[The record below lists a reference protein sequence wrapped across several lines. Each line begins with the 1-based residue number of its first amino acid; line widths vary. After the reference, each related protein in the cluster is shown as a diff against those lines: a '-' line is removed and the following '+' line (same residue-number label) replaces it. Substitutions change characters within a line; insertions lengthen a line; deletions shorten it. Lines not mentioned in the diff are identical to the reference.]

1 MVMASAPQPDRIAAA
16 RAFARSLNIVLKH
29 VRLYGANHRRSEEQ
43 LDVAWND
50 LQQMLAGSS
59 GLLLGV
65 SGPKLLLDGVP
76 VETGAAEKSFAQLL
90 STAGIS
96 SIHFSPQVGIDQLR
110 SLVMNFAESKP
121 ATLLASLKTALGEN
135 AGIKVNE
142 VKFIAH
148 DTGNPT
154 TVAAEIA
161 AATLGG
167 VPGHMAEWLSDPKKL
182 LQLISAAE
190 GAHSSTQVGQVVA
203 AHETEVKAPIH
214 EEDVLGV
221 IRFLAN
227 CGNTENGQVA
237 LEKLTSEAQQI
248 PSAGY
253 SALYQ
258 ALYSAASS
266 AFDGQGKMP
275 DLLEL
280 AEHLAIRFA
289 VESYERGDVKYNA
302 IHKSLE
308 RMTKEL
314 DSLRRVL
321 RHQEDKMA
329 KAGVAA
335 ESHSDILDKQFWA
348 TVPDWAKRNV
358 LLSEDSWCVP
368 PRNIRNYVE
377 QLIGRRDTPTAN
389 SILRNYLRGLENV
402 DPEARRK
409 AAIGLTEMADLYA
422 RGEQGLLQA
431 GILAAGRQLS
441 RETDSDLCTLMTATF
456 VRLGQEA
463 LNTRDYVAVE
473 QSMASLQ
480 RIETQ
485 RPTVAQDIRPR
496 ISVQNRL
503 REFVA
508 EASRSG
514 MPPQGLADVL
524 RRTPKPAA
532 EELALQ
538 FSKASTRDECARFVN
553 VLMQL
558 GNDATGHLRDMFLK
572 RTVQESLQ
580 SLALLSR
587 VDMPLLLSEIPSRL
601 GLWNRQQQDTAVRM
615 IAMSGSDARG
625 ELLMTM
631 MDYLDPLILPLA
643 LDEVGFS
650 GENLPAA
657 KLTDLASGSGKAA
670 SAPYLRV
677 KALEA
682 LARLRMRSAEPLVTE
697 ILSARKFVSW
707 TNPRE
712 LRVAAAQAL
721 EVLNPIRASEVLPRS
736 GLSQQELTMRP
747 LDGTAK
753 SWVRQRR
760 YPRVSP
766 ETALNATAVSSKGKT
781 AVSLSALSLGGGLA
795 LRQNKLPLGTDAML
809 EMQIGMRTLR
819 SRVMFHEVTGG
830 ISFEIA
836 DITLDERSR
845 LRRLISSQI
854 SQMGMVQARAAA
866 MA

>member
-1 MVMASAPQPDRIAAA
+1 MVMASAPQPDRMAAA

-29 VRLYGANHRRSEEQ
+29 VRLYGATHRRSEEQ
-43 LDVAWND
+43 LDLAWND
-50 LQQMLAGSS
+50 LQQMLTGSS

-65 SGPKLLLDGVP
+65 AGAKLLIDGVP
-76 VETGAAEKSFAQLL
+76 VETGPAEKSFSQLL
-90 STAGIS
+90 SAAGIS
-96 SIHFSPQVGIDQLR
+96 SIYFSPQVRVDQFQH
-110 SLVMNFAESKP
+110 LVMSFAESKP
-121 ATLLASLKTALGEN
+121 AALLENLRTTLGEN

-148 DTGNPT
+148 DSGNPT

-167 VPGHMAEWLSDPKKL
+167 VPGHMAEWLTDPKKL

-203 AHETEVKAPIH
+203 AHEAEVKAPLH

-221 IRFLAN
+221 IRFLST
-227 CGNTENGQVA
+227 CGDPGNGEVA
-237 LEKLTSEAQQI
+237 LEKLNAEAQQI
-248 PSAGY
+248 PSGGY
-253 SALYQ
+253 AALYQ
-258 ALYSAASS
+258 ALYSAASN
-266 AFDGQGKMP
+266 AFDGQQKMP

-280 AEHLAIRFA
+280 AEHLAIRYA

-302 IHKSLE
+302 IHQSLE

-314 DSLRRVL
+314 DSLRRIL

-329 KAGVAA
+329 RAGVAA

-358 LLSEDSWCVP
+358 LLSDDSWCVP

-377 QLIGRRDTPTAN
+377 QLIGRRDGPT
-389 SILRNYLRGLENV
+389 STKILRNYLRGLENT
-402 DPEARRK
+402 DSEARRK
-409 AAIGLTEMADLYA
+409 AAMGLTEMADLFA
-422 RGEQGLLQA
+422 RGEQGLLQSA
-431 GILAAGRQLS
+431 ILAAGRQLS
-441 RETDSDLCTLMTATF
+441 RETELELSTLLSATF

-463 LNTRDYVAVE
+463 LNTRDYAAVE

-485 RPTVAQDIRPR
+485 QPMVAKDIRPR

-503 REFVA
+503 RDFVA

-538 FSKASTRDECARFVN
+538 FSKAVTKDECTRFVN

-587 VDMPLLLSEIPSRL
+587 IDMPLLLSEIPSRM

-615 IAMSGSDARG
+615 IAMAGSEARG
-625 ELLMTM
+625 ELLMSM
-631 MDYLDPLILPLA
+631 LDYLDPLILPLA
-643 LDEVGFS
+643 LDEIGFT
-650 GENLPAA
+650 GENLPAL
-657 KLTDLASGSGKAA
+657 KLTDMASGGGKAA
-670 SAPYLRV
+670 SVPYLQV
-677 KALEA
+677 KSIEA
-682 LARLRMRSAEPLVTE
+682 LARLRMRSAEPLMTE
-697 ILSARKFVSW
+697 IVSARKFLSW
-707 TNPRE
+707 THPRE

-721 EVLNPIRASEVLPRS
+721 EMLNPIRAAEVIPKC
-736 GLSQQELTMRP
+736 GLSQQELTMKP

-781 AVSLSALSLGGGLA
+781 VVSLSALSLGGGLA
-795 LRQNKLPLGTDAML
+795 TKQNRLPLGMDAML
-809 EMQIGMRTLR
+809 EMQVGMRTLR
-819 SRVMFHEVTGG
+819 SHVLFHEVAGG

-845 LRRLISSQI
+845 LRQLISKQI
-854 SQMGMVQARAAA
+854 SQMGTVQARAAA

>member
-697 ILSARKFVSW
+697 ILSARRFVSW

>member
-1 MVMASAPQPDRIAAA
+1 MVLASAPQPDRTASA

-29 VRLYGANHRRSEEQ
+29 VRLYGASHRRSEEQ
-43 LDVAWND
+43 LELAWND
-50 LQQMLAGSS
+50 LQQMLTGSS
-59 GLLLGV
+59 GLLMGV
-65 SGPKLLLDGVP
+65 AGPKLLLDGVP
-76 VETGAAEKSFAQLL
+76 VETGPAEKSFAQLL
-90 STAGIS
+90 SAAGIS
-96 SIHFSPQVGIDQLR
+96 SIHFSPQLSADEFR
-110 SLVMNFAESKP
+110 HLVMGFAESKP
-121 ATLLASLKTALGEN
+121 AALLESLKSSLGTN
-135 AGIKVNE
+135 SGIKVNE

-148 DTGNPT
+148 DSGNPT

-167 VPGHMAEWLSDPKKL
+167 VPGHMAEWLTDPKKL

-190 GAHSSTQVGQVVA
+190 GAHSATQVGQIVA
-203 AHETEVKAPIH
+203 AHEAEVRAPLH

-221 IRFLAN
+221 IRFLST
-227 CGNTENGQVA
+227 CGNTGNGQVA
-237 LEKLTSEAQQI
+237 LEKLSSEAQQI
-248 PSAGY
+248 PSGGY

-258 ALYSAASS
+258 ALYSAAST
-266 AFDGQGKMP
+266 AFDGQQKMP

-280 AEHLAIRFA
+280 AEHLAIRYA

-302 IHKSLE
+302 IHQSLE

-314 DSLRRVL
+314 DSLRRIL

-329 KAGVAA
+329 RAGVAA

-358 LLSEDSWCVP
+358 LLSDDSWCVP
-368 PRNIRNYVE
+368 PRNIRSYVE
-377 QLIGRRDTPTAN
+377 QLIGRRDVPSCTK
-389 SILRNYLRGLENV
+389 ILRTYLRGLENT

-409 AAIGLTEMADLYA
+409 ASIGLTEMADLYG
-422 RGEQGLLQA
+422 RGEPSLLQA
-431 GILAAGRQLS
+431 AILASGRQLS
-441 RETDSDLCTLMTATF
+441 RENEAELRTLMSATF

-463 LNTRDYVAVE
+463 LNARDYAAVE

-485 RPTVAQDIRPR
+485 LPSVAQDIRPR

-514 MPPQGLADVL
+514 VPAQGLADVL
-524 RRTPKPAA
+524 RRTPKAAA
-532 EELALQ
+532 EEVALQ
-538 FSKASTRDECARFVN
+538 FAKASTRDECGRFVN

-587 VDMPLLLSEIPSRL
+587 IDMPLLLSEIPSRL

-615 IAMSGSDARG
+615 IAMAGSEARG
-625 ELLMTM
+625 ELLLTM
-631 MDYLDPLILPLA
+631 LDYLDPLILPLA
-643 LDEVGFS
+643 IDEIGFS
-650 GENLPAA
+650 GENLPAT
-657 KLTDLASGSGKAA
+657 KLTELASGSGKAA

-677 KALEA
+677 KAIEA
-682 LARLRMRSAEPLVTE
+682 LSRLRMRSAEPLVTD
-697 ILSARKFVSW
+697 ILSARKFLAW
-707 TNPRE
+707 MNPRE

-721 EVLNPIRASEVLPRS
+721 EKLNPVRASEVVPKS
-736 GLSQQELTMRP
+736 GLSQHDLTIRP

-753 SWVRQRR
+753 AWVRQRR

-766 ETALNATAVSSKGKT
+766 ETALNAMAVSSKGK
-781 AVSLSALSLGGGLA
+781 AAISLSALSLGGGLA
-795 LRQNKLPLGTDAML
+795 VKQNRVQLGTDAVL
-809 EMQIGMRTLR
+809 EMQVGMRTLR
-819 SRVMFHEVTGG
+819 SRVLFHEVPGG

-836 DITLDERSR
+836 DITLDERTR
-845 LRRLISSQI
+845 LRRLISTQMSQ
-854 SQMGMVQARAAA
+854 SGTVQARAAA

>member
-1 MVMASAPQPDRIAAA
+1 M
-16 RAFARSLNIVLKH
+16 
-29 VRLYGANHRRSEEQ
+29 G
-43 LDVAWND
+43 
-50 LQQMLAGSS
+50 
-59 GLLLGV
+59 
-65 SGPKLLLDGVP
+65 
-76 VETGAAEKSFAQLL
+76 
-90 STAGIS
+90 
-96 SIHFSPQVGIDQLR
+96 
-110 SLVMNFAESKP
+110 FAESKP
-121 ATLLASLKTALGEN
+121 AALLESLKSSLGSN
-135 AGIKVNE
+135 SGIKVNE

-148 DTGNPT
+148 DSGNPS

-167 VPGHMAEWLSDPKKL
+167 VPGHMAEWLTDPKKL

-190 GAHSSTQVGQVVA
+190 GAHSATQVGQIVA
-203 AHETEVKAPIH
+203 AHEAEVRAPLH

-221 IRFLAN
+221 IRFLST
-227 CGNTENGQVA
+227 CGNTGNGQVA
-237 LEKLTSEAQQI
+237 LEKLSSEAQQI
-248 PSAGY
+248 PSGGY

-258 ALYSAASS
+258 ALYSAAST
-266 AFDGQGKMP
+266 AFDGQQKMP

-280 AEHLAIRFA
+280 AEHLAIRYA

-302 IHKSLE
+302 IHQSLE

-314 DSLRRVL
+314 DSLRRIL

-329 KAGVAA
+329 RAGVAA

-358 LLSEDSWCVP
+358 LLSDDSWCVP
-368 PRNIRNYVE
+368 PRNIRSYVE
-377 QLIGRRDTPTAN
+377 QLIGRRDVPSCTK
-389 SILRNYLRGLENV
+389 ILRTYLRGLENT

-409 AAIGLTEMADLYA
+409 ASIGLTEMADLYG
-422 RGEQGLLQA
+422 RGEPGLLQA
-431 GILAAGRQLS
+431 AILASGRQLS
-441 RETDSDLCTLMTATF
+441 RENEAELRTLMSATF

-463 LNTRDYVAVE
+463 LNARDYAAVE

-485 RPTVAQDIRPR
+485 LPSVAQDIRPR

-514 MPPQGLADVL
+514 VPAQGLADVL
-524 RRTPKPAA
+524 RRTPKAAA
-532 EELALQ
+532 EEVAQQ
-538 FSKASTRDECARFVN
+538 FAKASTRDECGRFVN

-587 VDMPLLLSEIPSRL
+587 IDMPLLLSEIPSRL

-615 IAMSGSDARG
+615 IAMAGSEARG
-625 ELLMTM
+625 ELLLTM
-631 MDYLDPLILPLA
+631 LDYLDPLILPLA
-643 LDEVGFS
+643 IDEIGFS
-650 GENLPAA
+650 GENLPAT
-657 KLTDLASGSGKAA
+657 KLTELASGSGKAA

-677 KALEA
+677 KAIEA
-682 LARLRMRSAEPLVTE
+682 LARLRMRSAEPLVTD
-697 ILSARKFVSW
+697 ILSARKFLAW
-707 TNPRE
+707 MNPRE

-721 EVLNPIRASEVLPRS
+721 EKLNPVRASEIVPKS
-736 GLSQQELTMRP
+736 GLSQHDLTIRP

-753 SWVRQRR
+753 AWVRQRR

-766 ETALNATAVSSKGKT
+766 ETALNAMAVSSKGK
-781 AVSLSALSLGGGLA
+781 AAISLSALSLGGGLA
-795 LRQNKLPLGTDAML
+795 VKQNRVQLGTDAVL
-809 EMQIGMRTLR
+809 EMQVGMRTLR
-819 SRVMFHEVTGG
+819 SRVLFHEVPGG

-836 DITLDERSR
+836 DITLDERTR
-845 LRRLISSQI
+845 LRRLISTQMSQ
-854 SQMGMVQARAAA
+854 SGTVQARAAA